1 MTISQT
7 KKTIP
12 KRQQN
17 THKILTTKE
26 DPRTKRHITGVKDQ
40 TKITSAVI
48 NNLTASLYLT

>member
-7 KKTIP
+7 QKTIP